1 MQWDQ
6 EPSVNLPSG
15 IQMSPVLLPEVKG
28 LPANKQGRVKG
39 VPAAGGEAGPSSGT
53 RTEVTHQQDLD

>member
-1 MQWDQ
+1 M
-6 EPSVNLPSG
+6 NLPSG

-28 LPANKQGRVKG
+28 LPANKQGWVKG